1 MSGWAALAQGIASAV
16 DDGIDIYR
24 YNKEPGRQRD
34 LASDSYLLA
43 KKYQPDINYLNAN
56 AGIRGAVAGAR
67 AAGLHPLFALGAG
80 GAGGG
85 SAPAFQISGQS
96 PTGSHLDRGAAM
108 ARILQ
113 ASRQDDLAK
122 QQKKMTQ
129 AEVDRLNSET
139 EINRFRLQ
147 QMQDEAKNSV
157 SRPNPNYS
165 PANPHA
171 GMAVHPDNRG
181 NPGVITVP
189 RQVLP
194 TKPGKPSEAPGT
206 NPVWNDM
213 QVFNDLK
220 LKVPAQEFSEAME
233 TLPLLM
239 MMAADKDNQK
249 AVLSWWDRKIARDGK
264 SSFDNPQTWLEKAL
278 KKLVVTMV
286 GRSKIRKT
294 VTNKQKQKRR
304 QRASDVFVPYS
315 RGPHR

>member
-34 LASDSYLLA
+34 LVSDSYLLA

-67 AAGLHPLFALGAG
+67 ASGLHPLFALGAG

-122 QQKKMTQ
+122 QQKKMAQ
-129 AEVDRLNSET
+129 AEVDRLDSET

-147 QMQDEAKNSV
+147 QMQDEAKNSA

-171 GMAVHPDNRG
+171 GMTVHPDNRN
-181 NPGVITVP
+181 NPAVITVP
-189 RQVLP
+189 NAVMP
-194 TKPGKPSEAPGT
+194 TKPGKPHEVPGT
-206 NPVWNDM
+206 NPTWYDH
-213 QVFNDLK
+213 QIYPDLK
-220 LKVPAQEFSEAME
+220 LKLAAKEISEATE
-233 TLPLLM
+233 TLPLLI
-239 MMAADKDNQK
+239 MAAGEEENRK
-249 AVLSWWDRKIARDGK
+249 AVMAWWERKLARDGK
-264 SSFDNPQTWLEKAL
+264 ESWDQPKNYYERLL
-278 KKLVVTMV
+278 KKLAQLMV
-286 GRSKIRKT
+286 GRSPTRQT
-294 VTNKQKQKRR
+294 VTAKQKPKRR
-304 QRASDVFVPYS
+304 KRTFDPFVPYS

>member
-1 MSGWAALAQGIASAV
+1 MSAWGALAQGIASAV

-34 LASDSYLLA
+34 LVSDSYLLA

-96 PTGSHLDRGAAM
+96 STGSHIDRGAAM

-122 QQKKMTQ
+122 QQNKMTQ

-147 QMQDEAKNSV
+147 QMQDEAKNSA
-157 SRPNPNYS
+157 SRPNPNFS

-189 RQVLP
+189 KAV
-194 TKPGKPSEAPGT
+194 TAAKPGKPHETAGT
-206 NPVWNDM
+206 SPTWHTF
-213 QVFNDLK
+213 QIYPDLK
-220 LKVPAQEFSEAME
+220 LNFPAQELSEATE
-233 TLPLLM
+233 TLPLLIM
-239 MMAADKDNQK
+239 TAADKENQK
-249 AVLSWWDRKIARDGK
+249 NVMAWWERKLARDGK
-264 SSFDNPQTWLEKAL
+264 ASWDRPKNYAERLL
-278 KKLVVTMV
+278 KKVAQLIV
-286 GRSKIRKT
+286 GRSETRQT
-294 VTNKQKQKRR
+294 VTQKQKPKRR
-304 QRASDVFVPYS
+304 QRTFDTFIPYS